1 MLIGVPR
8 EKKENENRVG
18 LTPHGAAAL
27 AGAGHRV
34 LVEKGAG
41 ERSGFTDAEYVAA
54 GAAIVADPAE
64 VYGAELIVKVKEPQP
79 EEYDLLQPGQIFFAY
94 LHLAAQPE
102 VTRLLQERQVSAVA
116 YETVQLED
124 GSLPLLKPMS
134 EVAGRMVPQI
144 GARLLEQN
152 AGGRGILLAGV
163 PGVAPGR
170 VVIMG
175 GGIVGINA
183 ARIASGLGAQVTVFE
198 VNLNRLT
205 YLDNTFGRQIV
216 TLMSNPMAIA
226 EAVAQAD
233 LLVGAVLV
241 PGARTPT
248 LVTEEMVKQM
258 NPGSVIVDVAIDQGG
273 CIETC
278 DRVTSHADP
287 VYVKHGVLHY
297 AVPNIPGA
305 VPRTSTLALT
315 NATLPYVMALA
326 GKGVEAASSDDP
338 ALARGVNCFQGYITH
353 PGVAEAH
360 GLPYEPL
367 EGLLTPAR

>member
-8 EKKENENRVG
+8 EKKPNENRVG
-18 LTPHGAAAL
+18 LTPFGAAAL
-27 AGAGHRV
+27 VQAGHRV

-41 ERSGFTDAEYVAA
+41 ERSGFPDAEYAAA
-54 GAAIVADPAE
+54 GADIVADPAE

-79 EEYDLLQPGQIFFAY
+79 EEFDLLRPGQIFFAY

-124 GSLPLLKPMS
+124 GTLPLLKPMS

-163 PGVAPGR
+163 PGVAPGK

-183 ARIASGLGAQVTVFE
+183 ARIASGLGAQVTLFE

-205 YLDNTFGRQIV
+205 YLDNMFGRQIV
-216 TLMSNPMAIA
+216 TLMSNPMSIA

-248 LVTEEMVKQM
+248 LVTEEMVQNMK
-258 NPGSVIVDVAIDQGG
+258 PGSVIIDVAIDQGG

-305 VPRTSTLALT
+305 VPRTSTIALT

-326 GKGVEAASSDDP
+326 GKGVEAASHDDP
-338 ALARGVNCFQGYITH
+338 ALAKGVNCFRGYITH

-360 GLPYEPL
+360 GLPYQPL
-367 EGLLTPAR
+367 DGLLTPAR

>member
-1 MLIGVPR
+1 MLIGVPS

-27 AGAGHRV
+27 VGAGHRV

-41 ERSGFTDAEYVAA
+41 ERSGFPDTEYAAA
-54 GAAIVADPAE
+54 GASIVADPAE
-64 VYGAELIVKVKEPQP
+64 VYGAQLIVKVKEPQP

-163 PGVAPGR
+163 PGVAPGK

-205 YLDNTFGRQIV
+205 YLDNMFGRQIV

-248 LVTEEMVKQM
+248 LVTEEMVQQM
-258 NPGSVIVDVAIDQGG
+258 NPGSVIIDVAIDQGG
-273 CIETC
+273 CIATC

-287 VYVKHGVLHY
+287 VYEKYGVLHY

-326 GKGVEAASSDDP
+326 AKGVEGASNDDP
-338 ALARGVNCFQGYITH
+338 ALAQGVNCYRGYITH
-353 PGVAEAH
+353 PGVAQAH

-367 EGLLTPAR
+367 AGLLTPTR